1 MGSIADSQYNQEVK
15 NECRSRLIEHAVRC
29 LTEERQTSACVK
41 KDHVR
46 KVWDHLCK
54 SKELNCFLEQERCD
68 IEEEITQWEKFH
80 DSQIQ
85 TRKPSDLRVCYLAG
99 ENPINDLEVFMNHG
113 ILCQNVWA
121 IEKDAKTLE
130 IAWEKISKSRTRNI
144 RLFKGDF
151 KDNLKEF
158 QGQFDIIY
166 FDACGS
172 LPSRKQN
179 TLKAIGYVFLYNKL
193 TSPGVLITNFSFP
206 PKQQEQGASQ
216 DQERERLGHLTREYL
231 KCRLEDTKVK
241 ENPDADVHQ
250 FKPSDEE
257 YYSDY
262 VTYQVI
268 DTAYMFIPAQ
278 RMFSSNKQSLW
289 DQIFVEQKDFFNYA
303 RKNLG
308 HTNGRPSLCKTAEK
322 SAPRKLASALKDCK
336 CQLCKAWVTEIFPD
350 WRSSKLKNEKVS
362 SLVLTH
368 LLSYC
373 PELIFKFANDQFISK
388 CLRPLIESLIEK
400 TFSKFSDPPT
410 AEATTG
416 LVAGLLYGQMAY
428 PSFPVVDKL
437 LRLKYTARERQ
448 MFADVFVFDKCRYV
462 YEQFPTVDCSEHAIN
477 EPKQQMV
484 FRMVVDGLRKH
495 VAYICHD
502 IFQLCNV
509 AGVNATT
516 KGGTSS
522 TNCHSKI
529 PNRQDLDR
537 LPIATRSS
545 SLELPVDCYN
555 YFFIA
560 VIIGIM
566 MMIIIG
572 IIWLL
577 YDYYSCETGL
587 RRELFL

>member
-1 MGSIADSQYNQEVK
+1 MAAIPDLPYNQEAK
-15 NECRSRLIEHAVRC
+15 KKCRSKLIEHAVRC
-29 LTEERQTSACVK
+29 LTKERQTSVCVK
-41 KDHVR
+41 RDHVR
-46 KVWDHLCK
+46 KVWDHLC
-54 SKELNCFLEQERCD
+54 ERGDLNCFSEQERCD
-68 IEEEITQWEKFH
+68 IEIEITQWEKFH
-80 DSQIQ
+80 DSQMQ
-85 TRKPSDLRVCYLAG
+85 TKEPSDLRVCYLAG

-250 FKPSDEE
+250 FEPSSDEQH
-257 YYSDY
+257 YSDY

-268 DTAYMFIPAQ
+268 DTAYLFIPAQ
-278 RMFSSNKQSLW
+278 RMFSSNKRSLW
-289 DQIFVEQKDFFNYA
+289 DQIFVEQKDFFNSA
-303 RKNLG
+303 EKNFG
-308 HTNGRPSLCKTAEK
+308 DTNGRDLLKSIKVHPNIPVLCKETAEK
-322 SAPRKLASALKDCK
+322 SGLRKLASALEDCERNH
-336 CQLCKAWVTEIFPD
+336 CKAWVTEIFPD

-502 IFQLCNV
+502 VFQHCNV

-516 KGGTSS
+516 EGGTSS
-522 TNCHSKI
+522 TNYYSKI
-529 PNRQDLDR
+529 PNRQDLD
-537 LPIATRSS
+537 
-545 SLELPVDCYN
+545 
-555 YFFIA
+555 
-560 VIIGIM
+560 
-566 MMIIIG
+566 
-572 IIWLL
+572 LL
-577 YDYYSCETGL
+577 
-587 RRELFL
+587 F